1 MDMNSFNFTADQM
14 TFTGMLLRV
23 NHKEGYIDKK
33 TGEQSPGG
41 VQIQLLCNKVQRDDS
56 LVSDMTV
63 LSLKDPSLFSL
74 YESLIGQVIRV
85 PAGWMNGKDGGTVFW
100 AMKGRKPE
108 VVSPTYTQSK
118 QTNTTTPSSA
128 VKSPLG
134 GA

>member
-1 MDMNSFNFTADQM
+1 
-14 TFTGMLLRV
+14 MLLRV

-33 TGEQSPGG
+33 TGEQSPGSA
-41 VQIQLLCNKVQRDDS
+41 QIQLLCNKVQRDDS

-85 PAGWMNGKDGGTVFW
+85 PAGWMNTERGTVTFW

-108 VVSPTYTQSK
+108 VVSPSYVQSK
-118 QTNTTTPSSA
+118 PTNATTPSSA